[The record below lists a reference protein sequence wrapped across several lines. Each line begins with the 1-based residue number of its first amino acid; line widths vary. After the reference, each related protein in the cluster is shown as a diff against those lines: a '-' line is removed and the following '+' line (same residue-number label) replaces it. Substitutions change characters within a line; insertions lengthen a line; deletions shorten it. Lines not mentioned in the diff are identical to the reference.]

1 MKIYDFD
8 AADMLKSDVAIGV
21 FLADAFKTNNACHV
35 ANALAAVARAK
46 DWAIIEHQTDFIKK
60 QLP

>member
-8 AADMLKSDVAIGV
+8 PAVMLKSDVAIGV

-46 DWAIIEHQTDFIKK
+46 GIAKIEHQTDFRKK
-60 QLP
+60 